1 MPSKQTFLLMATVGT
16 IAWAVAHAQAPGTAT
31 KVAVC
36 DVAAVFE
43 QATITTA
50 LETKFKEQTE
60 ILDREA
66 KAMQDDI
73 RVKRQELAAFD
84 PQSNDYRTRE
94 EALLVME
101 AKSEAWFRSRQNH
114 LRRVRM
120 QWFRKIYQQTVDS
133 ASEIARS
140 AGIHVVLSDN
150 PIQYEVPDAQTLI
163 GQIRQKNVIYASPHV
178 DLTAQV
184 VGQLN
189 KTFEEAGGAN
199 TINIAI

>member
-1 MPSKQTFLLMATVGT
+1 MPTRQTLYLMATVAA
-16 IAWAVAHAQAPGTAT
+16 IAWAVTHAQTPGTGT
-31 KVAVC
+31 KIAVC

-50 LETKFKEQTE
+50 LESKFKEQTE
-60 ILDREA
+60 NLDREA

-73 RVKRQELAAFD
+73 RIKRQELAAFD
-84 PQSNDYRTRE
+84 PQSKDYRKRE
-94 EALLVME
+94 EALLEME

-120 QWFRKIYQQTVDS
+120 EWFRKIYQQTVDS
-133 ASEIARS
+133 THEIAQS

-150 PIQYEVPDAQTLI
+150 PIQYEVPDAQALI

-178 DLTAQV
+178 DLTAQIV
-184 VGQLN
+184 TRLN
-189 KTFEEAGGAN
+189 TRFEEAGGAN
-199 TINIAI
+199 SINIAI